1 MRKKALACV
10 LMSYMI
16 SVTYADALASAATT
30 IQLEPYMGSTLTM
43 RAEVNGHEGLFQFDT
58 GGGESIISPDFAKT
72 IGCTPWGRI
81 TGFRMTGERL
91 DFQRCDNLHF
101 KTAGVLLKAP
111 TVGVLDIMNLL
122 PKDAPHLDGSL
133 GLDIFAGRTITFDE
147 SGKTLTIESVDSFKD
162 RIRNAKEVPIRLVRD
177 AEGIALTVDVA
188 VPTSHGMAWMEMD
201 SGNGGGV
208 LVIAKYLAD
217 QFHLDPNKKD
227 PQSTKF
233 EIAGGIPVE
242 GQAITLDLIKDGNIG
257 AQFFRNWVLTVDLA
271 SGRAWL
277 LRRACPADST
287 HQASQRLACQT
298 PA

>member
-10 LMSYMI
+10 LMSCMI
-16 SVTYADALASAATT
+16 TVTYADALASAATT
-30 IQLEPYMGSTLTM
+30 IQLEPYMGSTLAM
-43 RAEVNGHEGLFQFDT
+43 RVEVNDHEGLFQFDT
-58 GGGESIISPDFAKT
+58 GGGVSIIGSDFAKT
-72 IGCTPWGRI
+72 IGCAPWGRV

-91 DFQRCDNLHF
+91 DFQRCDDLQF
-101 KTAGVLLKAP
+101 KTAGAILKAP
-111 TVGVLDIMNLL
+111 TVGVLDIMGML
-122 PKDAPHLDGSL
+122 PKGAPHLDGSL

-177 AEGIALTVDVA
+177 AEGVALTVDVA

-257 AQFFRNWVLTVDLA
+257 ARFFRNWVLTVDLA